1 MASGGASIGYNSR
14 RAVPAPS
21 KGADPEVPQ
30 PMARLVLM
38 GSPAFALPTFE
49 ALAEEH
55 EIAAVF
61 TQPDK
66 PAGRG
71 LRPTPSPVKRW
82 AEARGYPIFQ
92 PRSLRRDPQAVAAL
106 QALRPDVIVV
116 VAYGLILP
124 REVLETP
131 PYGCLNLHASLLPR
145 YRGPAPIQAALLNGD
160 AETGVTVIQMT
171 EEVDAGPILAMERE
185 PIYPDDTAETLRERL
200 ARRGARLMQET
211 LPRWLAGEI
220 VPQPQDPSQATY
232 CPRITKADGEID
244 WRRPAVEID
253 RRIRAFTPWPG
264 GFTFWK
270 GRLLKI
276 GRARPRLDLEAPPGR
291 VIAIDAGAAVGT
303 GHGVLELLEVQLEG
317 KRMLPIRAFLNGHPD
332 FLGATLGR
340 EPPAGAHAL

>member
-1 MASGGASIGYNSR
+1 
-14 RAVPAPS
+14 
-21 KGADPEVPQ
+21 
-30 PMARLVLM
+30 MARLVLM
-38 GSPAFALPTFE
+38 GSPAFALPTFQ

-71 LRPTPSPVKRW
+71 LRPTPPPVKIW
-82 AEARGYPIFQ
+82 AEAQGFPVFQ
-92 PRSLRRDPQAVAAL
+92 PRSLRRDPEAVARL
-106 QALRPDVIVV
+106 RDLRPDVIVV

-124 REVLETP
+124 PEVLQLP

-145 YRGPAPIQAALLNGD
+145 YRGPAPIQAAILNGD
-160 AETGVTVIQMT
+160 PETGVTVMLMT

-185 PIYPDDTAETLRERL
+185 PIYPEDTAETLGERL
-200 ARRGARLMQET
+200 AQRGARLMREI

-220 VPQPQDPSQATY
+220 TPQPQDPSQATY
-232 CPRITKADGEID
+232 CLRITKADGEID
-244 WRRPAVEID
+244 WRRPAVEIE

-264 GFTFWK
+264 TYTFWK

-276 GRARPRLDLEAPPGR
+276 GRARVRLDLQAPPGR
-291 VIAIDAGAAVGT
+291 VIPVDRGAAVGT
-303 GHGVLELLEVQLEG
+303 GEGTLMLLEVQPEG
-317 KRMLPIRAFLNGHPD
+317 KRMMPIEAFLNGHPD

-340 EPPAGAHAL
+340 EA

>member
-1 MASGGASIGYNSR
+1 
-14 RAVPAPS
+14 
-21 KGADPEVPQ
+21 
-30 PMARLVLM
+30 MARLVLM

-82 AEARGYPIFQ
+82 AEARGLPVFQ
-92 PRSLRRDPQAVAAL
+92 PRSLRRDPEAVARL
-106 QALRPDVIVV
+106 RELRPEVIVV

-124 REVLETP
+124 SEVLQLP

-145 YRGPAPIQAALLNGD
+145 YRGPAPIQAAILNGD
-160 AETGVTVIQMT
+160 PETGVTVMLMT

-185 PIYPDDTAETLRERL
+185 PIDPEDTAETLGERL
-200 ARRGARLMQET
+200 AQRGARLMQET
-211 LPRWLAGEI
+211 LRRWLAGEI
-220 VPQPQDPSQATY
+220 TPQPQDPSQATY

-244 WRRPAVEID
+244 WRRPAIEIE

-264 GFTFWK
+264 SYTFWK

-276 GRARPRLDLEAPPGR
+276 GRARVRPDLQAPPGR
-291 VIAIDAGAAVGT
+291 VIPVDHGAAVGT
-303 GHGVLELLEVQLEG
+303 GEGALMLLEVQPEG
-317 KRMLPIRAFLNGHPD
+317 KRMMPIEAFLNGHPD

-340 EPPAGAHAL
+340 EA

>member
-1 MASGGASIGYNSR
+1 
-14 RAVPAPS
+14 
-21 KGADPEVPQ
+21 
-30 PMARLVLM
+30 MARLVLM
-38 GSPAFALPTFE
+38 GSPAFALPTFQ

-71 LRPTPSPVKRW
+71 LRPTPSPVKIW
-82 AEARGYPIFQ
+82 AEAQGLPVFQ
-92 PRSLRRDPQAVAAL
+92 PRSLRRDPEAVARL
-106 QALRPDVIVV
+106 RDLRPDGIIV

-124 REVLETP
+124 PEVLQLP

-145 YRGPAPIQAALLNGD
+145 YRGPAPIQAAILNGD
-160 AETGVTVIQMT
+160 PETGVTVMLMN

-185 PIYPDDTAETLRERL
+185 PIYPEDTAETLGERL
-200 ARRGARLMQET
+200 AQRGARLMRET
-211 LPRWLAGEI
+211 LRRWLAGEI
-220 VPQPQDPSQATY
+220 IPQPQDPSQATY

-244 WRRPAVEID
+244 WRRPAVEIE

-264 GFTFWK
+264 TYTFWK

-276 GRARPRLDLEAPPGR
+276 GRARVHPDLQAPPGR
-291 VIAIDAGAAVGT
+291 VIPVDRGAAVGT
-303 GHGVLELLEVQLEG
+303 GEGALMLLEVQLEG
-317 KRMLPIRAFLNGHPD
+317 KRMMPIEAFLNGHPD

-340 EPPAGAHAL
+340 EA